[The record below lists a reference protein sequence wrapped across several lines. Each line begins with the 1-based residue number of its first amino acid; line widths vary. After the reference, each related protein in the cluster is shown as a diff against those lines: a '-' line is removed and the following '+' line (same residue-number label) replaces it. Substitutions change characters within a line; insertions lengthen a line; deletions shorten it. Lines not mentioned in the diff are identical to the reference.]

1 MTNALPLTCPVCGEK
16 TNRPPRLIPD
26 GKTLRCP
33 KGHSFDVSAKG
44 YVNLLL
50 TQHKNVKDPGD
61 SKEMAAA
68 RRLFLDSGAYS
79 GLRDALCGCAAK
91 YAAEFPKPV
100 TMVDSPESRP
110 VSMTGVWQK
119 WQRVEAVR
127 LLQMTPAPQF
137 GQV

>member
-79 GLRDALCGCAAK
+79 
-91 YAAEFPKPV
+91 
-100 TMVDSPESRP
+100 P
-110 VSMTGVWQK
+110 VSYTHL
-119 WQRVEAVR
+119 RAHE
-127 LLQMTPAPQF
+127 TS
-137 GQV
+137 

>member
-50 TQHKNVKDPGD
+50 T
-61 SKEMAAA
+61 ST
-68 RRLFLDSGAYS
+68 R
-79 GLRDALCGCAAK
+79 
-91 YAAEFPKPV
+91 
-100 TMVDSPESRP
+100 T
-110 VSMTGVWQK
+110 
-119 WQRVEAVR
+119 
-127 LLQMTPAPQF
+127 
-137 GQV
+137 

>member
-16 TNRPPRLIPD
+16 TNRPPRLIQD

-61 SKEMAAA
+61 SKEMAEPTPGCGTPCAGAPRNTPQSSRSRSRWWTAAAA
-68 RRLFLDSGAYS
+68 RATTR
-79 GLRDALCGCAAK
+79 
-91 YAAEFPKPV
+91 
-100 TMVDSPESRP
+100 
-110 VSMTGVWQK
+110 
-119 WQRVEAVR
+119 
-127 LLQMTPAPQF
+127 
-137 GQV
+137 

>member
-100 TMVDSPESRP
+100 TMVDCGCGEGYYT
-110 VSMTGVWQK
+110 VGM
-119 WQRVEAVR
+119 
-127 LLQMTPAPQF
+127 
-137 GQV
+137 